1 MKTAVSIP
9 DDVFDEVE
17 RLAADLKTSRSHL
30 YSRALREFVARHGP
44 NRVTEAMNQVIAEI
58 GDGSA
63 GSEDFSR
70 IAARRLLERVDW

>member
-9 DDVFDEVE
+9 DEVFDEAE
-17 RLAADLKTSRSHL
+17 RLAADLKTSRSQL
-30 YSRALREFVARHGP
+30 YSRALREFVARHAP

-58 GDGSA
+58 GDS
-63 GSEDFSR
+63 SEEFSR